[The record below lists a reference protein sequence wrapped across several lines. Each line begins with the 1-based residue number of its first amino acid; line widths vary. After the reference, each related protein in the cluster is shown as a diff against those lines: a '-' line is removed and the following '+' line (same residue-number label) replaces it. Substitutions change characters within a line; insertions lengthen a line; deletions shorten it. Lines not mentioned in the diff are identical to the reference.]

1 MEARMSCLSLAFWEA
16 IAVWVVVIIAVV
28 ALLRLLIVAL
38 GGGAPG
44 AAFWPPVSAPWSGP
58 SPAGLL
64 GFVAAALNIVIW
76 AVIMIA
82 VIYLIFALLSCL
94 IGAVGGLPRLR

>member
-1 MEARMSCLSLAFWEA
+1 MACLSLGFWEA
-16 IAVWVVVIIAVV
+16 VAVWVVVLIAIV
-28 ALLRLLIVAL
+28 ALLRLLIAAL

-44 AAFWPPVSAPWSGP
+44 TAFWPPVYAPWSGP
-58 SPAGLL
+58 APSGLL

-76 AVIMIA
+76 AIIMIA

>member
-1 MEARMSCLSLAFWEA
+1 MACLSLAFWEA

-38 GGGAPG
+38 TGSG
-44 AAFWPPVSAPWSGP
+44 AFWPPMTSPWTPGP

-64 GFVAAALNIVIW
+64 GFLAAALNIVIW
-76 AVIMIA
+76 AIIMIA
-82 VIYLIFALLSCL
+82 VIYLIFTLLGCL
-94 IGAVGGLPRLR
+94 LGAVGGLPHLPR

>member
-1 MEARMSCLSLAFWEA
+1 MACLSLQFWEA
-16 IAVWVVVIIAVV
+16 VAVWVVVLIAIV
-28 ALLRLLIVAL
+28 ALLRLLIMAL

-44 AAFWPPVSAPWSGP
+44 TAFWPPVSAPWSGP
-58 SPAGLL
+58 SPTTLL
-64 GFVAAALNIVIW
+64 GFIAAALNIVIW